1 MAKYKNMG
9 RVMAFDLGKYGYNGY
24 HVYCTYNFDDTVN
37 KYSLTMYLKWHDI
50 DDLYWIDTQHI
61 SGDIDVIRNNIIR
74 IVQYAATH
82 GFYNEYIDQFEFTQ
96 KCYSKGYEILEE
108 QEDVAS

>member
-9 RVMAFDLGKYGYNGY
+9 RVMAFDLGEYGYKGY
-24 HVYCTYNFDDTVN
+24 QVYCTYYFDNTVD
-37 KYSLTMYLKWHDI
+37 KYSLTMYLKRTDI

-82 GFYNEYIDQFEFTQ
+82 KFYEKYIDQFEFTQ
-96 KCYSKGYEILEE
+96 KCCSKGYELFEE